1 MNIHILYN
9 CYWGDGISGGDR
21 RVLDLLKRW
30 TDTEQYHFVL
40 YTTKGFKK
48 CMDDENVECKD
59 IEYTDSNERESNGI
73 ISAYYKR
80 SNSAGYVL
88 RKRVETGDIIYSLT
102 DILPDVLPAVKI
114 KKRNKNVIWIPITHH
129 IIESFIKRPG
139 NKITNFLSEYQQK
152 YAMHLEKRYADRYL
166 TPSPVVEDWYIMHG
180 YDKNRIR
187 RSGVNVDVAKIE
199 HIKDPNADSFDAC
212 FMARLNYSKGIMEL
226 PTIWKKV
233 VETIPEARLII
244 IGKGRDDVVDK
255 LKNAIEEQHME
266 NSIVLGGFMDDN
278 RAFSIMKKSKLFL
291 FTSHEEG
298 FGLAIAEAML
308 CNLPV
313 VAYDLPVFEKVF
325 EKGILLCEFLNT
337 DKMAD
342 SVISLLLNDEKR
354 IELGEEGHNYIKNKY
369 DLDVFAKRELDIL
382 LESIR

>member
-1 MNIHILYN
+1 MNIHIMYN

-30 TDTEQYHFVL
+30 ADTEQYHFVL

-59 IEYTDSNERESNGI
+59 IEYTDTNERESDGI
-73 ISAYYKR
+73 ILAYFKR
-80 SNSAGYVL
+80 SNNAGLTL

-102 DILPDVLPAVKI
+102 DILPDILPAVKI
-114 KKRNKNVIWIPITHH
+114 KKANKNVIWIPITHH

-139 NKITNFLSEYQQK
+139 NKLTNFLSEYQQK
-152 YAMHLEKRYADRYL
+152 YSMCLEKRYADRYL
-166 TPSPVVEDWYIMHG
+166 TPSPVVEDWYIAHG
-180 YDKNRIR
+180 YDKNRIC

-199 HIKDPNADSFDAC
+199 RIEDPNAECFDAC

-226 PTIWKKV
+226 PIIWRKV

-244 IGKGRDDVVDK
+244 IGKGRDDVVDR
-255 LKNAIEEQHME
+255 LENAILEQHME

-278 RAFSIMKKSKLFL
+278 RAFSVMKKTGLFL

-308 CNLPV
+308 CKLPV
-313 VAYDLPVFEKVF
+313 VAYDLPVFRRVF
-325 EKGILLCEFLNT
+325 EKGILLCDFLNT

-342 SVISLLLNDEKR
+342 AVISLLSNEEER
-354 IELGEEGHNYIKNKY
+354 IKLGEEGHDYIKSNY
-369 DLDVFAKRELDIL
+369 DLDEFAKRELDL
-382 LESIR
+382 VLETTR